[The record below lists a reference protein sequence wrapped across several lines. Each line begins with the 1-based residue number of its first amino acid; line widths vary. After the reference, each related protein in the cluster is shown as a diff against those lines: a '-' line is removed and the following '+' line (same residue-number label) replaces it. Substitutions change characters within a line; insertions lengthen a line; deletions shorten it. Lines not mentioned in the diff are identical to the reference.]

1 MIGDVTM
8 KIEAKKT
15 YEKMIDFHR
24 FATVLL
30 SVAVFLYLGVIIPKD
45 TITAFSQYVGMGGT
59 ILFLACSIFFFFQ
72 SKKLKKRLE
81 DTEEGQNY
89 LMKK

>member
-1 MIGDVTM
+1 M
-8 KIEAKKT
+8 KIEIKKV

-30 SVAVFLYLGVIIPKD
+30 AVAVFLYLGVIIPKD
-45 TITAFSQYVGMGGT
+45 STQMNQLVGMGGT
-59 ILFLACSIFFFFQ
+59 ILFLSLSILFFFQ
-72 SKKLKKRLE
+72 SKKLRKRLE
-81 DTEEGQNY
+81 DTEEGQNF